1 MYCLHQIKSNPVHSD
16 RILIGGIYR
25 WREITLLVSVLHPPL
40 CLASPSLSTF
50 WISETLLMLLP
61 GIQTLVHAGRGVALA
76 AIVAAGCLM
85 ATWSVAAPATS
96 PAIGSA
102 TSSDWFE
109 KFKAT
114 ASDKE
119 LYRFLYAMPKGGDLH
134 NHISGS
140 VISGWWYEVALAQKE
155 YGYRFYTK
163 VRINNCRDFADNNF
177 GRRPYLMLFNNLMES
192 TYNQLPECEKAEY
205 KRLEELDEKEKAA
218 WVNSVTLSHDHEGR
232 DEFFQTHWQRLDQLL
247 YSPYLI
253 AEILYKNMAAFGDE
267 GLLYLETM
275 LEAGGY
281 FKPDGSPFSEDEAVA
296 IFRKR
301 LAQDDAKKTGVTV
314 RFQDSILRFLPSAE
328 AQLRA
333 SYDIVSRHRDLYVAV
348 NMVGREDNDKGYP
361 LRFTQTLRELRHKY
375 NNVRLSVH
383 AGEVDEPNSHI
394 RDTLMLGADRIGHGV
409 NLISDP
415 ELLREMRH
423 GPYLVEINLISNLLL
438 EYVSDYAQH
447 PFPEYLR
454 LGIPV
459 ALSTDDRGMWDSNIT
474 DEFFVAVKEFNLSW
488 DEILLLSRNS
498 LQYSFVEDD
507 VKAQLLKTYNTR
519 IQKFQES
526 FARDGIASLKNTK
539 PLSYSFTCKRYSLCN
554 FN

>member
-1 MYCLHQIKSNPVHSD
+1 MARNHAAGITIAKPLPTYFFLAINFHCLPE
-16 RILIGGIYR
+16 ILFMSFS
-25 WREITLLVSVLHPPL
+25 TLLS
-40 CLASPSLSTF
+40 
-50 WISETLLMLLP
+50 
-61 GIQTLVHAGRGVALA
+61 AGRGAALA
-76 AIVAAGCLM
+76 AFFSLGSI
-85 ATWSVAAPATS
+85 SVGA
-96 PAIGSA
+96 SA
-102 TSSDWFE
+102 TTSNDWFE
-109 KFKAT
+109 EFKKT
-114 ASDKE
+114 ASNTE
-119 LYRFLYAMPKGGDLH
+119 LYTFLYAMPKGGDLH

-140 VISGWWYEVALAQKE
+140 VMSGWWYEVALAQKE
-155 YGYRFYTK
+155 HGYRYYTK
-163 VRINNCRDFADNNF
+163 VKINNCRDFSNNEF
-177 GRRPYLMLFNNLMES
+177 ARRPYLMLFNTLMES

-205 KRLEELDEKEKAA
+205 KRLEDLDEKEKAG
-218 WVNSVTLSHDHEGR
+218 WLNSVTLSHDHEGR

-253 AEILYKNMAAFGDE
+253 AEILYKNMEAFGAE
-267 GLLYLETM
+267 GMIYLETM

-281 FKPDGSPFSEDEAVA
+281 FKPDGTPISEDDAVA

-301 LAQDDAKKTGVTV
+301 LAQADAKATGVTV
-314 RFQDSILRFLPSAE
+314 RLQDSILRFVPNAE
-328 AQLRA
+328 DQLRA

-361 LRFTQTLRELRHKY
+361 LRFTKTLRELRHKY

-383 AGEVDEPNSHI
+383 AGEVDEPNHHI

-409 NLISDP
+409 NLITDND
-415 ELLREMRH
+415 LLREMRH

-438 EYVSDYAQH
+438 EYVSDYSQH

-459 ALSTDDRGMWDSNIT
+459 ALSTDDRGMWDSNLT

-488 DEILLLSRNS
+488 DELLLLSRNS

-507 VKAQLLKTYNTR
+507 VKAQLLKTYNAR
-519 IQKFQES
+519 IQKFQDS
-526 FARDGIASLKNTK
+526 FSKNGIDSLKKTK
-539 PLSYSFTCKRYSLCN
+539 PVSYGFTCKRYSVCN

>member
-1 MYCLHQIKSNPVHSD
+1 
-16 RILIGGIYR
+16 
-25 WREITLLVSVLHPPL
+25 
-40 CLASPSLSTF
+40 
-50 WISETLLMLLP
+50 MLLP
-61 GIQTLVHAGRGVALA
+61 SIQTLIRAGRSAT
-76 AIVAAGCLM
+76 AIVLVTASCLM
-85 ATWSVAAPATS
+85 AIWSVAASAAS

-140 VISGWWYEVALAQKE
+140 VMSGWWYEVALAQKE
-155 YGYRFYTK
+155 HGYRFYTK

-177 GRRPYLMLFNNLMES
+177 GYRPYLMLFNNIMES
-192 TYNQLPECEKAEY
+192 TYNQLPDCEKAEY

-253 AEILYKNMAAFGDE
+253 AEILYKNMQAFGDE
-267 GLLYLETM
+267 GLIYLETM

-281 FKPDGSPFSEDEAVA
+281 FKPDGSPISEDEAVA

-301 LAQDDAKKTGVTV
+301 LAQADAKKTGVTV
-314 RFQDSILRFLPSAE
+314 RFQESILRFVPSAE

-415 ELLREMRH
+415 DLLREMRH

-488 DEILLLSRNS
+488 DELLLLSRNS
-498 LQYSFVEDD
+498 LQYSFVEDEI
-507 VKAQLLKTYNTR
+507 KTQLLKTYNSR
-519 IQKFQES
+519 IQKFQS
-526 FARDGIASLKNTK
+526 AFANHGIGVLKKSNPVT
-539 PLSYSFTCKRYSLCN
+539 YGFICKRYSLCD